1 MLGYRKL
8 DLRVLPILFL
18 LFMFKSIDKANIAN
32 AKLGGLEQDL
42 GLTPIQYRWCLS
54 IVYASMVL
62 FELPST
68 IILRR
73 WKANLWI
80 GIMAIMWGGITM
92 CMAAT
97 TNFAGLIVCRLLM
110 GFFEAGKINLML
122 STWYLRR
129 EYGRRISIF
138 WASMPFSYAIGGLLA
153 FGITEIPSEKMNTW
167 QWLFIIEGIPSV
179 LLGIIAIWC
188 LPIRPADAE
197 FLTDNERKLQM
208 ERFIQANSCP
218 VDQGSTDFK
227 KKYRWKDTKELLKD
241 WKPYLYS
248 YIIIIGTAT
257 GVGFNLTLPSIVH
270 GMGDWSPAVS
280 QALTV
285 PPNIC
290 ACILTVAAGY
300 SSDYFLERS
309 FHAAGF
315 SLLSIAGLF
324 MLMFLPEYQLG
335 APACKLYIMKM
346 DSYLTCVLYSGTFTR
361 RAVALAVSGAIGHM
375 GGVIGPQFYF
385 DGPRYL
391 YGYTIAACLVISKI
405 IAILLMRYLLGRENK
420 KRRDM
425 SPEEKQYI
433 IEKYDLQETGDDR
446 HPDFRFLL

>member
-1 MLGYRKL
+1 MNVSATR
-8 DLRVLPILFL
+8 
-18 LFMFKSIDKANIAN
+18 SNIAN

-42 GLTPIQYRWCLS
+42 GLTPAQYRWCLS
-54 IVYASMVL
+54 IVYAGMVL

-110 GFFEAGKINLML
+110 GIFEAGK
-122 STWYLRR
+122 
-129 EYGRRISIF
+129 F
-138 WASMPFSYAIGGLLA
+138 IGGLLA
-153 FGITEIPSEKMNTW
+153 FGITEIPSNKLNTW
-167 QWLFIIEGIPSV
+167 QWLFIIEGIPSA
-179 LLGIIAIWC
+179 LLGIMAIWC
-188 LPIRPADAE
+188 LPIRPADAK

-208 ERFIQANSCP
+208 ERLTQ
-218 VDQGSTDFK
+218 DQGSTDFK
-227 KKYRWKDTKELLKD
+227 KKYTWKDTKELLKD

-248 YIIIIGTAT
+248 YIVIIGIAT

-280 QALTV
+280 QALTI
-285 PPNIC
+285 PPHIC
-290 ACILTVAAGY
+290 ACIFSVAAGY
-300 SSDYFLERS
+300 SSDYFFERS

-315 SLLSIAGLF
+315 SLLSVAGLF
-324 MLMFLPEYQLG
+324 MLMFLPEDQLG
-335 APACKLYIMKM
+335 ARYFAVCFTSATSNAAAAVSMSWAP
-346 DSYLTCVLYSGTFTR
+346 SSFGTFTR
-361 RAVALAVSGAIGHM
+361 RAVALAVTGTIGHI

-391 YGYTIAACLVISKI
+391 YGYTIAVCLVISKT
-405 IAILLMRYLLGRENK
+405 IALLLMRYLLWRENK
-420 KRRDM
+420 NRSTM
-425 SPEEKQYI
+425 SPEEKQCI
-433 IEKYDLQETGDDR
+433 IEKYDLHETGDDR